1 MWYFSDTKFSDIYYI
16 FNRKQEEAIL
26 KRLESCNNRRGQAMM
41 DNKTCDCTLS
51 DYAYTKINFAPQ
63 GRYLNK
69 YVRCIP
75 RGEQSLTQLISLCDY
90 FIISI
95 VYDYFIMGYVIISII
110 LMCYSYG
117 FSCYKL

>member
-1 MWYFSDTKFSDIYYI
+1 
-16 FNRKQEEAIL
+16 
-26 KRLESCNNRRGQAMM
+26 MM

-75 RGEQSLTQLISLCDY
+75 RGKQSLTQLIS
-90 FIISI
+90 F
-95 VYDYFIMGYVIISII
+95 VYDYFIMSFVCVT
-110 LMCYSYG
+110 LLCDM
-117 FSCYKL
+117 L